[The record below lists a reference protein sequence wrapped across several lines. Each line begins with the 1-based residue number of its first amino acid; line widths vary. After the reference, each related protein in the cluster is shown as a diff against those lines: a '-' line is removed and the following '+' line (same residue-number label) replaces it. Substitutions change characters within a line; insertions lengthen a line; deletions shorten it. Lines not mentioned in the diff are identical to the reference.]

1 LASLTTAQLLI
12 YSAQCIIE
20 ENKVACQQLD
30 EIDSLTTNQKVWLA
44 FLATRRD
51 TIVIPTTNCFGYK
64 FNRRDDLG
72 VDPNRDF
79 AYTRKDNKCFLTK
92 TSRIIYEVMKQNIIQ
107 LVVTYHGGMVA
118 IGYEWGSPNHRSPN
132 DKSPDDVSYS
142 SLGSFFSLYA
152 GNFQKEKSYPI
163 GAINSVIYPVDGGM
177 EDWLYAEGWD
187 SGPLRK
193 DCLGY
198 NISVAEKSAM
208 MSGETNRKE
217 LVPLPQLQNSLRA
230 QQQRMNIRAR
240 NRKTASIPS
249 NNNNNRRSL
258 EERNAGRQLSDVIPQ
273 GNRALVFLVETSDL
287 KKPIP
292 DSLGGTSQ
300 VTLFVWSFLFYFIV
314 FVCVLHRFLF

>member
-12 YSAQCIIE
+12 YSAQCMIE

-30 EIDSLTTNQKVWLA
+30 QIDSLTTNQKVWLA

-64 FNRRDDLG
+64 YNRRDDLG

-132 DKSPDDVSYS
+132 DKSPDDLSYS
-142 SLGSFFSLYA
+142 SIGSFFSLYA
-152 GNFQKEKSYPI
+152 GHFQKEKSYPI

-198 NISVAEKSAM
+198 NISLTEKSSMM
-208 MSGETNRKE
+208 MSSGGTDKKE
-217 LVPLPQLQNSLRA
+217 HLVPLPQQQRA
-230 QQQRMNIRAR
+230 QQHRMNIRAR
-240 NRKTASIPS
+240 NRKTASIPY
-249 NNNNNRRSL
+249 NNNHNNRRSL
-258 EERNAGRQLSDVIPQ
+258 EERHAGRQLSDVIPE

-287 KKPIP
+287 KKPTP

-300 VTLFVWSFLFYFIV
+300 VTLFVI
-314 FVCVLHRFLF
+314 